1 MVVDPDPPDIVSGT
15 VLGRPGSY
23 AAIARLSR
31 GFGMPL
37 RWSDV
42 HGVAIRILDADGAGA
57 AEDLLVA
64 TAKRKASGRDA
75 TTTTRRYEQVFSSML
90 RVQSPRG
97 ELVIRAWPLQP
108 MPDDATVHA
117 GVAGG
122 WQFDIGVGP
131 PGGAIVTVA
140 RLTLGSPLSRQQTEA
155 LAFNL
160 TNDGGGLHPSGL
172 LNHARPIVYRASQAG
187 RAARR
192 RLSSNSR

>member
-1 MVVDPDPPDIVSGT
+1 MVVDPDPPDVVEGT
-15 VLGRPGSY
+15 VLGRPGTY

-37 RWSDV
+37 RWPDV
-42 HGVAIRILDADGAGA
+42 HGVAIRILDTDGAGA
-57 AEDLLVA
+57 IQDLLVA
-64 TAKRKASGRDA
+64 TAKRKTSGRDA
-75 TTTTRRYEQVFSSML
+75 TTVTRRYEQIFSSML
-90 RVQSPRG
+90 HVQSPRG
-97 ELVIRAWPLQP
+97 ELVVRAWPLQP
-108 MPDDATVHA
+108 MPEDATVHA

-122 WQFDIGVGP
+122 WRFDIGAGP

-140 RLTLGSPLSRQQTEA
+140 HLTLGSPLSREQTEA

-160 TNDGGGLHPSGL
+160 TNDGGGLRPSGL

-192 RLSSNSR
+192 RLSTS